1 MDISI
6 EDFDLLS
13 GEVRALK
20 SLCLKL
26 RDTIEGGLISNN
38 LHANAIQT
46 NNIKDDVIT
55 GSKII
60 ADAITAEHIQ
70 ALAIDASKIA
80 IGTIT
85 SSQIEE
91 GTIAADRLKVG
102 DITAL
107 QISSGSITAGLLK
120 TGGQAFSHSMTFSST
135 DSDTVSWTSGSIKT
149 ADGTVYSIDAGDT
162 GNMAARTY
170 IYLDKGI
177 SETVLQTS
185 TSYDAPLGDERIP
198 IATAKNSTGNAV
210 FQVFQG
216 GGGVFISGGMIA
228 AHTIGATQITAG
240 TITASEIAS
249 NAITAAKINVS
260 NLQSVSS
267 TLGTVSVGTISGTRF
282 RVGGGTN
289 EDIYFEDSGIRFYD
303 VGSNTVRFYKSGSSH
318 FEISLSS
325 NNIGLSTNGISMAF
339 SNSSKT
345 MSFSYHGTLNLP
357 TLSSAPTGYQGD
369 IAVEDSG
376 SGDANETLHFYVNA
390 HWLSCMDSSGW

>member
-1 MDISI
+1 MYELI
-6 EDFDLLS
+6 EI
-13 GEVRALK
+13 
-20 SLCLKL
+20 
-26 RDTIEGGLISNN
+26 TI
-38 LHANAIQT
+38 
-46 NNIKDDVIT
+46 IT
-55 GSKII
+55 GNKII

-149 ADGTVYSIDAGDT
+149 ADGTVYSIDAGNT

-240 TITASEIAS
+240 AITASEIAS
-249 NAITAAKINVS
+249 NAITAVKINVS
-260 NLQSVSS
+260 NLQAVSS
-267 TLGTVSVGTISGTRF
+267 TLGTVSAGTISGTRF

-289 EDIYFEDSGIRFYD
+289 EDIYFEDSGIRLYD
-303 VGSNTVRFYKSGSSH
+303 YGSRFLKFYKSGYAV
-318 FEISLSS
+318 FT
-325 NNIGLSTNGISMAF
+325 IGLMSDVRLETSASFPIMSGRMAPPTMAVTISPESSFVRSGIRSTVMEKINGKILAKPNPIS
-339 SNSSKT
+339 KILT
-345 MSFSYHGTLNLP
+345 T
-357 TLSSAPTGYQGD
+357 T
-369 IAVEDSG
+369 IA
-376 SGDANETLHFYVNA
+376 
-390 HWLSCMDSSGW
+390 